1 MAQLIQIFL
10 KIFQRRYLHKMKKN
24 KKNKIVYVPMGAD
37 IIHSGHLNIL
47 KHAKKYGEII
57 IGLFTSGFSAKYI

>member
-1 MAQLIQIFL
+1 MVQLIQIFL
-10 KIFQRRYLHKMKKN
+10 KTSQRRYLYKMKKK

-47 KHAKKYGEII
+47 KYAQKHEK
-57 IGLFTSGFSAKYI
+57 